1 MLGWRFQGSIPGQM
15 QKAVVIAAPH
25 TSNWDLPYSL
35 MAAFG
40 LGLQLHWL
48 GKASLFGFPFK
59 GLMRWLGGIGVDRSR
74 PGQLVSAAVNCFEN
88 TQRPLFLMIPPEGTR
103 SKVREWKTGFYYIAQ
118 GAQVPIILAYM
129 DHAKKEAGLGPCLD
143 VTGDVDVDMATV
155 KAFYA
160 PIQVRQKEREVKFAN
175 GKRVFITLLRVLRCL
190 LFWPTWTMQKKR
202 QVLVHALM
210 LLAMSML
217 IWQP

>member
-48 GKASLFGFPFK
+48 GKASLFRFPFK

-160 PIQVRQKEREVKFAN
+160 PIQGFRPNQFDA
-175 GKRVFITLLRVLRCL
+175 
-190 LFWPTWTMQKKR
+190 
-202 QVLVHALM
+202 
-210 LLAMSML
+210 S
-217 IWQP
+217 